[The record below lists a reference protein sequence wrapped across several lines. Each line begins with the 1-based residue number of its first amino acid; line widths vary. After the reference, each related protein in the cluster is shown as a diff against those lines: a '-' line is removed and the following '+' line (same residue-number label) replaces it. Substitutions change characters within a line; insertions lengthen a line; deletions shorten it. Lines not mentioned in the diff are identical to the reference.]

1 MSISQPVSSGDH
13 GRDLMELFVAEL
25 KRRLTENAKD
35 LSASELEVVRKLLGD
50 NAVTLASIRRGDF
63 GDTAKRVAE
72 EFPFPVD
79 QDPNAIVRAN

>member
-1 MSISQPVSSGDH
+1 MSTSSSDH

-25 KRRLTENAKD
+25 KRRLTGDNAQS

-50 NAVTLASIRRGDF
+50 NSVTLASIRRGEF
-63 GDTAKRVAE
+63 GETAQRVAE

-79 QDPNAIVRAN
+79 QDPLTPVNVRAN